1 MSQHD
6 LSSEKPLDLDA
17 PGEQQERPVETQAEE
32 SDAAALEADYRFTN
46 TVCYIYIEIPH
57 ITDASAHLDSMDT
70 VAGGHII

>member
-1 MSQHD
+1 M
-6 LSSEKPLDLDA
+6 
-17 PGEQQERPVETQAEE
+17 TQTE
-32 SDAAALEADYRFTN
+32 SVDEIDLEADYRFTN